1 MCWLSQYYAS
11 AAPSSWKNK
20 LFLEEFSLEV
30 CKSKKFITWG
40 LSEKEVLQELI
51 SIKPKNYVEA
61 CVGIYLLYAKVNKSG
76 ATVWGDKNN
85 FHTSHIEKLK
95 EFFPQAIYL
104 HIIRDPRDVA
114 CSYRDMQK
122 LETSSS
128 YKPTLPT
135 DISEIA
141 CDWVLNNNSVIKKLA
156 VLPKERIHTVLYENL
171 VTDPFRE
178 IKKIC
183 DSLKIPFEDEMLE
196 FHILN
201 KKHQLEPEATLDW
214 KKRTLEKITPSQVG
228 RFKNELSEDDVNNI
242 QFKTADLMKRFGYT
256 PV

>member
-1 MCWLSQYYAS
+1 
-11 AAPSSWKNK
+11 
-20 LFLEEFSLEV
+20 
-30 CKSKKFITWG
+30 
-40 LSEKEVLQELI
+40 
-51 SIKPKNYVEA
+51 
-61 CVGIYLLYAKVNKSG
+61 
-76 ATVWGDKNN
+76 
-85 FHTSHIEKLK
+85 
-95 EFFPQAIYL
+95 
-104 HIIRDPRDVA
+104 
-114 CSYRDMQK
+114 
-122 LETSSS
+122 
-128 YKPTLPT
+128 
-135 DISEIA
+135 
-141 CDWVLNNNSVIKKLA
+141 
-156 VLPKERIHTVLYENL
+156 VLYENL